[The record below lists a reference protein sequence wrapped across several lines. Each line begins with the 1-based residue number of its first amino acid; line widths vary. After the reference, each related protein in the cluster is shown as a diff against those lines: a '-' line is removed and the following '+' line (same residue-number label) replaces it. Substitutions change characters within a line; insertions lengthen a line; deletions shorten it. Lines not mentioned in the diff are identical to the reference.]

1 MTYWWLGDPLNAPDS
16 TYTACK
22 WCPPEDQVLCSD
34 PVCRGRGYGE
44 VHAYECPGKPPGRLD
59 ACTCKRV
66 EP

>member
-1 MTYWWLGDPLNAPDS
+1 
-16 TYTACK
+16 
-22 WCPPEDQVLCSD
+22 VLCND